1 MIWELEKP
9 GRAKKLRRFH
19 HNHRIVEK
27 RAKQRRSWNSSDG
40 WIVIKDHGTWKIV
53 FVQHEHGY
61 RWFYPFSERNSPDFI
76 CGGISDVWK
85 SYPNAWIKNDNNCN
99 GRRCRCHRKG
109 WYKHPCSERP
119 WGHRKGWN
127 KFKYRE
133 WKFHED
139 VSNDWINEI
148 WTYTHITPNVVRR
161 WALFFVD
168 DYEYPDPI
176 KLQ

>member
-9 GRAKKLRRFH
+9 GRAKKLRRFR

-27 RAKQRRSWNSSDG
+27 RAKQRRSWNSDG
-40 WIVIKDHGTWKIV
+40 WTVIKDHGTWKI
-53 FVQHEHGY
+53 
-61 RWFYPFSERNSPDFI
+61 
-76 CGGISDVWK
+76 CGGISDVLK

-109 WYKHPCSERP
+109 WYKHPGSERP

-127 KFKYRE
+127 KFKCRE
-133 WKFHED
+133 WEFHED

-148 WTYTHITPNVVRR
+148 WCSVPDKRCYR